1 MLNPLRIAMLVFM
14 SLVVLLLASA
24 MPAQTPQQ
32 KRQRTATFLLVGMA
46 YSALAL
52 LYLRIFE

>member
-14 SLVVLLLASA
+14 ALVVLLLASA
-24 MPAQTPQQ
+24 MPVLTVQQ
-32 KRQRTATFLLVGMA
+32 KRQRNATFLLVGIA
-46 YSALAL
+46 YITLVL